1 MFKVKHFLE
10 TVEGD
15 DGHRFWV
22 EPIGVTRDLRE
33 LCKIDQVMDH
43 VGPPRALWEWFEDHP
58 QGYEYFRA
66 RYHGALESGP
76 HRQALEQLV
85 KRPREKNRT
94 PITTAERRPE
104 MEADSRRIAA
114 PFSRQSPAIM
124 SRTMADTAFL
134 EICRFFSLVSNRR
147 VAQSGVIV
155 TMDVSLVISFLPF
168 DRH

>member
-10 TVEGD
+10 AVEGD

-33 LCKIDQVMDH
+33 MCKIDQVMDH
-43 VGPPRALWEWFEDHP
+43 VGPPRALWEWFEEHP

-85 KRPREKNRT
+85 KLAQHGNVTLLHQGDNPNEN
-94 PITTAERRPE
+94 TAAALHEFLSE
-104 MEADSRRIAA
+104 MRAY
-114 PFSRQSPAIM
+114 
-124 SRTMADTAFL
+124 
-134 EICRFFSLVSNRR
+134 SNE
-147 VAQSGVIV
+147 
-155 TMDVSLVISFLPF
+155 
-168 DRH
+168 